1 MGRKSM
7 ISKQEFT
14 KIALVSAAMILMLVS
29 IAGAGLTNPS
39 LHLEKIAAPTTYD
52 DDGQSI
58 TYIYTVTNSGNV
70 TIEAPINVTDDELG
84 TISIQS
90 IGTLSPGSSVTGTAT
105 YKTKDPDIYAGSV
118 TNFAYATGSF
128 GGKIITSLNNVIAV
142 VPYENP
148 DRELWW
154 YISPL
159 RW

>member
-1 MGRKSM
+1 M
-7 ISKQEFT
+7 ISKQELT
-14 KIALVSAAMILMLVS
+14 KIALVSAALILMLVS

-39 LHLEKIAAPTTYD
+39 LHLEKMAAPTTYD
-52 DDGQSI
+52 DDGQII

-70 TIEAPINVTDDELG
+70 TIEAPINVTDDEIG

-90 IGTLSPGSSVTGTAT
+90 SGTLSSGSSVTGTAT
-105 YKTKDPDIYAGSV
+105 YQTKDSDIYAGSV

-128 GGKIITSLNNVIAV
+128 GGNVITSLNNVIVV

-148 DRELWW
+148 DRELWR